1 MGRLRFHHEQ
11 KGTPRP
17 APLAEKRM
25 RLRMNLMHHHAQHLA
40 LSPFPRRSHI
50 RRRAHGSHPLPRQ
63 TKTRELPARPTLQ
76 SPSIQ
81 HMPKLCPTLDVRNY
95 SHLTKSMGSHQTR
108 LLPAWPP
115 GDDIAAT
122 THWIPSFFAVQMDL
136 SDAILTTKSKVLS
149 MDGDVLP
156 LATTLPAAFLH
167 ARAAGPE
174 QFILDRDVPPL
185 DSRSDGIPKLAKG
198 AFQELMVETVAD
210 GHVRVSYVSAEVSTC
225 WQAVRREQERGL
237 TRLSRFLYELHVMY
251 AQSLLAGAARQ
262 LIIMTSFSRPPRS
275 DASRLRG
282 ATPDLIWPL
291 TTSSLSTLRSH
302 PSLQPP
308 PPPSPSSQLIEPAHH
323 GISLPRAPPR

>member
-1 MGRLRFHHEQ
+1 M
-11 KGTPRP
+11 P
-17 APLAEKRM
+17 
-25 RLRMNLMHHHAQHLA
+25 N
-40 LSPFPRRSHI
+40 I
-50 RRRAHGSHPLPRQ
+50 
-63 TKTRELPARPTLQ
+63 
-76 SPSIQ
+76 SPSRLFLGGAISVGGLTAATLFLARQRLESCRRVPLSSLPQSSTCRNFVQ
-81 HMPKLCPTLDVRNY
+81 HSTSAITPTSPKAWGLN
-95 SHLTKSMGSHQTR
+95 QTR

-156 LATTLPAAFLH
+156 LATSLPAAFLH

-282 ATPDLIWPL
+282 ATADLIWPL